1 VSGREAGVPPSSERD
16 HEDEEDLAEKLQ
28 EFVYGTITVLVVI
41 GALDG
46 ENLGSPRSAT
56 IVVVGTAV
64 ATWLAHAFASIIGA
78 HIRHRRQLRN
88 HEIVTKFRHSWRI
101 VTAAIPTTVLL
112 LFAGAGVFGLRT
124 AFVLA
129 TVVGVV
135 QMLAVAVIAAR
146 RSKFSFVGVVA
157 YAGCATA
164 IGLIIV
170 AIEIAVFH

>member
-1 VSGREAGVPPSSERD
+1 LS
-16 HEDEEDLAEKLQ
+16 EEDLAEKLQ

-64 ATWLAHAFASIIGA
+64 ATWLAHAFAAIIGA
-78 HIRHRRQLRN
+78 HIRERRPLRN
-88 HEIVTKFRHSWRI
+88 HEIVRKFRHSWRI
-101 VTAAIPTTVLL
+101 VTAAVPATVLL
-112 LFAGAGVFGLRT
+112 LFADAGVFGLRT

-129 TVVGVV
+129 TIVGVL
-135 QMLAVAVIAAR
+135 QLLIVAVIAAT
-146 RSKFSFVGVVA
+146 RSMFSFVGVVT
-157 YAGCATA
+157 YAGCATV

>member
-1 VSGREAGVPPSSERD
+1 VTTGISRVD
-16 HEDEEDLAEKLQ
+16 EDEEDLAEKLQ
-28 EFVYGTITVLVVI
+28 EFVYGTITVMVVI

-46 ENLGSPRSAT
+46 EQLGSPRNAT

-64 ATWLAHAFASIIGA
+64 ATWLAHAFAAIIGA
-78 HIRHRRQLRN
+78 HIRQRRSLRS

-101 VTAAIPTTVLL
+101 VTAAVPTTILL
-112 LFAGAGVFGLRT
+112 AFSEAGAFGLRT
-124 AFVLA
+124 AFTLA
-129 TVVGVV
+129 TIVGVL
-135 QMLAVAVIAAR
+135 QMLLVAVIAAR
-146 RSKFSFVGVVA
+146 RSMFSFMGVVA

>member
-1 VSGREAGVPPSSERD
+1 VTTATVD
-16 HEDEEDLAEKLQ
+16 EDEEDLAEKLQ

-78 HIRHRRQLRN
+78 HIRQRRQLRN

-129 TVVGVV
+129 TIVGVV
-135 QMLAVAVIAAR
+135 QMLGVAVIAAR

-157 YAGCATA
+157 YAGCATV

>member
-1 VSGREAGVPPSSERD
+1 VTTATTRVD
-16 HEDEEDLAEKLQ
+16 DDDEDLAEKLQ

-46 ENLGSPRSAT
+46 ENLGSARSAT

-64 ATWLAHAFASIIGA
+64 ATWLAHAFAAIIGA
-78 HIRHRRQLRN
+78 HIRQRRQLRN

-112 LFAGAGVFGLRT
+112 VFAAAGAFGLRT
-124 AFVLA
+124 AFLLA
-129 TVVGVV
+129 TIVGVV

-157 YAGCATA
+157 YAGCATV

>member
-1 VSGREAGVPPSSERD
+1 MAAAVARVD
-16 HEDEEDLAEKLQ
+16 HDEEDVAEKLQ

-46 ENLGSPRSAT
+46 EQLGSPRSAT

-64 ATWLAHAFASIIGA
+64 ATWLAHTFAAVIGA
-78 HIRHRRQLRN
+78 HVRERRALRS

-112 LFAGAGVFGLRT
+112 ALAGAGVFGLRAAFT
-124 AFVLA
+124 AA
-129 TVVGVV
+129 TIVGIG
-135 QMLAVAVIAAR
+135 QMLIVAVIAAR
-146 RSKFSFVGVVA
+146 RSTFSFVGTVA
-157 YAGCATA
+157 YAACATV

>member
-1 VSGREAGVPPSSERD
+1 VTSAVARVD
-16 HEDEEDLAEKLQ
+16 DDEEDLAEKLQ
-28 EFVYGTITVLVVI
+28 EFVYGTITVRVVI

-46 ENLGSPRSAT
+46 ENLGSPRAAT
-56 IVVVGTAV
+56 IVVVGTAL
-64 ATWLAHAFASIIGA
+64 ATWLAHAFAAIIGA
-78 HIRHRRQLRN
+78 HIRQRRQLRN
-88 HEIVTKFRHSWRI
+88 HEILTKFRHSWRI

-112 LFAGAGVFGLRT
+112 VFAGAGAFGLRT

-129 TVVGVV
+129 TAVGVV

-146 RSKFSFVGVVA
+146 RSNFSIVGVVA
-157 YAGCATA
+157 YAGCATV

>member
-1 VSGREAGVPPSSERD
+1 MSGSETGIPSSREREHAD
-16 HEDEEDLAEKLQ
+16 DEELAEKLQ
-28 EFVYGTITVLVVI
+28 EFVYGSITVLVVI

-46 ENLGSPRSAT
+46 ENLGSPRNAT
-56 IVVVGTAV
+56 IVVIGTAV

-78 HIRHRRQLRN
+78 HIRERRPLRS
-88 HEIVTKFRHSWRI
+88 HEIITKFRHSWRI

-112 LFAGAGVFGLRT
+112 LFSGAGAFGLRT

-129 TVVGVV
+129 TIVGVV
-135 QMLAVAVIAAR
+135 QMLVVAVIAAR
-146 RSKFSFVGVVA
+146 RSKFSLLGVVA
-157 YAGCATA
+157 YAGCATV

>member
-1 VSGREAGVPPSSERD
+1 MTTAVTHVDEG
-16 HEDEEDLAEKLQ
+16 EEDLAEKLQ

-46 ENLGSPRSAT
+46 ENLGSPSAAT

-78 HIRHRRQLRN
+78 HIRERRQLRN

-112 LFAGAGVFGLRT
+112 LLAGAGAFGLRT

-129 TVVGVV
+129 TIAGVV
-135 QMLAVAVIAAR
+135 QMLVVAVIAAR
-146 RSKFSFVGVVA
+146 RSQFSFVGVVA
-157 YAGCATA
+157 YAGCATV

>member
-1 VSGREAGVPPSSERD
+1 VTTGVARAD
-16 HEDEEDLAEKLQ
+16 EDEEGLAEKLQ

-56 IVVVGTAV
+56 IVVVGTAF
-64 ATWLAHAFASIIGA
+64 ATWLAHAFAAIIGA
-78 HIRHRRQLRN
+78 HIHQRRPLRR

-112 LFAGAGVFGLRT
+112 VFADAGVFGLRT
-124 AFVLA
+124 AFRLA
-129 TVVGVV
+129 TIAGVV
-135 QMLAVAVIAAR
+135 QMLVVAVIAAR
-146 RSKFSFVGVVA
+146 RSMFSFVGVVA
-157 YAGCATA
+157 YAGCATL